1 MKIMLYDVTCIQVNI
16 TGNSL
21 YPQLYVSLAHS
32 PSASP
37 PPRPVYC

>member
-1 MKIMLYDVTCIQVNI
+1 MKIMPYDVTRIQVST

-21 YPQLYVSLAHS
+21 YPQLHVSLAHS